1 MLPTDPLR
9 PVIPDNARPLRLTA
23 AAGTK
28 LAGAILL
35 STVIILL
42 NQRVLQLESLHHSC
56 SIAGSSFRSL
66 SKIPHCWLQMKP
78 GPCLSPS
85 VAVQPLRTAKDHRL
99 GRLLPKYQLPNPTQ
113 AHLLAKNFLW
123 LFRILSWTK
132 RQIPVCYSPVRHG
145 ELFSVRLACVKHT
158 TSVHPEPGSNSIISQ
173 FPYIDKEIYL
183 HKNPSH
189 IIKVINIF

>member
-85 VAVQPLRTAKDHRL
+85 VAVQPLRTAKDQRL

-113 AHLLAKNFLW
+113 AHLLAKSFLW

-132 RQIPVCYSPVRHG
+132 RQIPVCYSPVRHE
-145 ELFSVRLACVKHT
+145 ELIFVRLACVKHT
-158 TSVHPEPGSNSIISQ
+158 TSVHPEPGSNSIKILS
-173 FPYIDKEIYL
+173 FYLNRKIYMR
-183 HKNPSH
+183 NTPSH
-189 IIKVINIF
+189 INEKFNY

>member
-66 SKIPHCWLQMKP
+66 SNIPYCCLIYKSLDLVSVPMWLI
-78 GPCLSPS
+78 
-85 VAVQPLRTAKDHRL
+85 
-99 GRLLPKYQLPNPTQ
+99 
-113 AHLLAKNFLW
+113 
-123 LFRILSWTK
+123 ILSDQLKIVGLVSHYLTNYL
-132 RQIPVCYSPVRHG
+132 ILY
-145 ELFSVRLACVKHT
+145 EL
-158 TSVHPEPGSNSIISQ
+158 I
-173 FPYIDKEIYL
+173 
-183 HKNPSH
+183 
-189 IIKVINIF
+189 

>member
-66 SKIPHCWLQMKP
+66 SKIPHCWLQLKP

-85 VAVQPLRTAKDHRL
+85 VAVQPLRTAKDQRL
-99 GRLLPKYQLPNPTQ
+99 GRLLPNTNYL
-113 AHLLAKNFLW
+113 
-123 LFRILSWTK
+123 IL
-132 RQIPVCYSPVRHG
+132 H
-145 ELFSVRLACVKHT
+145 RL
-158 TSVHPEPGSNSIISQ
+158 
-173 FPYIDKEIYL
+173 
-183 HKNPSH
+183 
-189 IIKVINIF
+189 IF